1 MRLRFRWRGHA
12 ALEHELREHRPQPNS
27 EFRDDVVARLTPR
40 RRPPW
45 GRRAVA
51 AAMTIGLAAAF
62 AVTGGAG
69 YARNVAGDSVKTV
82 VHLATHGRTHRSYA
96 MSPAAD
102 QYGCKEYVN
111 PHGQNIPP
119 AGQTPPGTNPRSGQN
134 PDGFYMIGNPGGG
147 DVNVID
153 LGSGTV
159 FGPYPGGTVIKYT
172 QGKGTTPNEKKIGG
186 NGQSQAV
193 YTHITG
199 NGDFMVVL
207 VGTTT
212 GQTCYVPPP
221 PK

>member
-1 MRLRFRWRGHA
+1 MRKWFERKRFSAFEERLRA
-12 ALEHELREHRPQPNS
+12 DRPQPSSSFEN
-27 EFRDDVVARLTPR
+27 EIAGRVAPR
-40 RRPPW
+40 PRAL
-45 GRRAVA
+45 GRRLVA
-51 AAMTIGLAAAF
+51 IALTIGRAAAF
-62 AVTGGAG
+62 AATVGVG
-69 YARNVAGDSVKTV
+69 YAVNVAADSVKTV
-82 VHLATHGRTHRSYA
+82 ATVAVHGTSKRHLANT
-96 MSPAAD
+96 PAQD

-134 PDGFYMIGNPGGG
+134 PDGFYMIGNPGGT

-199 NGDFMVVL
+199 NGDFMVVP
-207 VGTTT
+207 VGGTT